1 MPMTSTG
8 YAAPEL
14 LVETDWLADHLSDS
28 HVRVIDTDLPLGYQK
43 AHIPGAGGVPHHYL
57 KGDDRPQ
64 HVMEAPDLKALM
76 ESLGV
81 GDDTL
86 VVAYDNDQGR
96 MAARLWWVL
105 GYYGHANVRVL
116 NGGWRKWVREGRPVQ
131 VGGIEDGGIEDG
143 GIEVGGVDA
152 PAGPCT
158 FTSRVRRELLATVDD
173 LRSAHD
179 RPDAAVWDVR
189 SLEEYTGGNDR
200 GNARRGHVPGA
211 RHLEWS
217 ELVNG
222 ADHTFKGASEMRT
235 LLKGAGIPPEKR
247 VYTY

>member
-1 MPMTSTG
+1 MTSTG
-8 YAAPEL
+8 YAAPEM

-28 HVRVIDTDLPLGYQK
+28 RGRVIDMDLPLGYQK

-57 KGDDRPQ
+57 KGDDRLQ
-64 HVMEAPDLKALM
+64 HVMEAPALKALM

-105 GYYGHANVRVL
+105 CYYGHAGVKVL

-131 VGGIEDGGIEDG
+131 VGS
-143 GIEVGGVDA
+143 IEVGGVDA
-152 PAGPCT
+152 SEGPCT
-158 FTSRVRRELLATVDD
+158 FTPRVRRELFATADD
-173 LRSAHD
+173 LRAAHD
-179 RPDAAVWDVR
+179 RSDVVVWDVR
-189 SLEEYTGGNDR
+189 SREEYTGVNDR

-222 ADHTFKGASEMRT
+222 ADHTFKGASEMRA
-235 LLKGAGIPPEKR
+235 LLERAGVPPDKS